1 MRYRT
6 LQAALGTNPLT
17 LVAPGKEDTFELDMA
32 TSAVAVGKVMI
43 AFLAVWRYCK
53 TLSQMR
59 AAGMGSAH
67 SVELSRQLGDLV

>member
-1 MRYRT
+1 MRYGM

-43 AFLAVWRYCK
+43 AFLAV
-53 TLSQMR
+53 
-59 AAGMGSAH
+59 
-67 SVELSRQLGDLV
+67 